1 MKHPDGAGDIQ
12 KGYVS
17 SYDVGSASGFIRP
30 DLDPGRLVSFRQND
44 LTKDAEYVLEI
55 GQEVHFSIAEDA
67 RPGPTHRWDVA
78 GHVEIA
84 WADETDGEIA
94 HDPLD

>member
-1 MKHPDGAGDIQ
+1 MEHPGSAGDTQ

-17 SYDVGSASGFIRP
+17 SYDVRSASGFIRP
-30 DLDPGRLVSFRQND
+30 AHDPERLVSFRQND
-44 LTKDAEYVLEI
+44 LKKDAEYVLEI
-55 GQEVHFSIAEDA
+55 GQEVHFSIADDT
-67 RPGPTHRWDVA
+67 RPGANQRWDVA
-78 GHVEIA
+78 GFVEIL